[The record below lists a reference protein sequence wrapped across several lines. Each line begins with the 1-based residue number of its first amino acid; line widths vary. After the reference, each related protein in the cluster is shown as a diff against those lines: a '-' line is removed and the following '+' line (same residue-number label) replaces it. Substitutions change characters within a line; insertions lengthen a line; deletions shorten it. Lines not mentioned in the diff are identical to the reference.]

1 MQNLG
6 SFEGILELPQMQNSL
21 NAFLCYFSL
30 PKMVFCLITHK
41 ISALDHV
48 NVFTVT
54 IDVCIPNILANIP
67 CLYHAQFSRY
77 DIVILM
83 AEKEAV
89 IITDESIER
98 SQFIWLLFLNFLK
111 WI

>member
-41 ISALDHV
+41 ISTLDHINVLNV
-48 NVFTVT
+48 NMKVH
-54 IDVCIPNILANIP
+54 IANIVGTTAMSVS
-67 CLYHAQFSRY
+67 C
-77 DIVILM
+77 V
-83 AEKEAV
+83 V
-89 IITDESIER
+89 
-98 SQFIWLLFLNFLK
+98 LK
-111 WI
+111 I